1 MSKTT
6 ILIETK
12 TRQQLKEI
20 GRKGQT
26 YDQVLRELIAKK
38 NIIQHLPEGTLRS
51 LRSDEA
57 SRSYSHGQ

>member
-26 YDQVLRELIAKK
+26 YDEVLRELIAKK
-38 NIIQHLPEGTLRS
+38 NNIQHLPESTLRS

-57 SRSYSHGQ
+57 SRSYSNGQ